1 MQSGRGGT
9 YVSLAGFLVVVGLLS
24 LIAAQLHGIE
34 SKLLVQ
40 GQQIRALGEATD
52 RLSARG
58 PVPAS
63 SDIAPESAAVDEQP
77 EHVLHPDVPNFLK
90 AKTFHWPKPGAFLDG
105 VLKRGWPDG
114 DPKGF
119 NTVLEGSVD
128 IGVTLARYCTAS
140 LGERNGF
147 TNPDEWY
154 GELASRME
162 ITDDQREYTIYLRK
176 HAKWQAPIVDLNDPK
191 YAWLRGDHE
200 VTAHDFVFTLDMI
213 RNPQVPNGN
222 TKVLFDSLES
232 YKAIDDKTLVIRWKK
247 AQFAQVE
254 TTLSTLMPL
263 PQFLYAYDQ
272 DGTPLPKDTI
282 GLRFTQHWYNNKG
295 MIGAGAYRM
304 AAYEPGTRMRLE
316 RFEDYVGEKPAIRE
330 VVLPIY
336 IDPNQTLLKLKAHEM
351 DLGILSAGQYREELK
366 PYEGSPNPPK
376 NSPFFDGRITCAKVP
391 KFAYAYIAWNENR
404 PLFADK
410 RVRRALTYAMN
421 RKEIVENVFAG
432 LGSVISGPFLAG
444 SPGADPSIEPLP
456 FDLGEAKKLLTD
468 AGWQDT
474 DGDGVVDKE
483 LHPGDKKR
491 SPFEFSLLIIGSRK
505 EYTALANIF
514 KEDLLKIGVKLN
526 VEPVEWALMQ
536 KRMDEKSFDSYTG
549 AWGLPWDEDFYQ
561 IWHSSQADVP
571 HGSNFVGFRNKEADA
586 IIEKLR
592 VTFDHDERLR
602 LLHAFHRIV
611 HEEQPYTFVMS
622 RKDVVCTWN
631 DVKDVVYSQS
641 PPIVDT
647 LPWSMA
653 RTAAP

>member
-24 LIAAQLHGIE
+24 LIAAQLQGIE
-34 SKLLVQ
+34 TKLVVQ

-58 PVPAS
+58 PAAASPGVVPE
-63 SDIAPESAAVDEQP
+63 APVPDEQP
-77 EHVLHPDVPNFLK
+77 EHVLHPEVPNFLK
-90 AKTFHWPKPGAFLDG
+90 PKDFHWPKPDASLDG
-105 VLKRGWPDG
+105 VMKRGWPEG

-119 NTVLEGSVD
+119 NPILEISAE
-128 IGVTLARYCTAS
+128 IGGTLASLCAAS
-140 LGERNGF
+140 LADRNAF
-147 TNPDEWY
+147 TNPDEWH
-154 GELASRME
+154 GVLASRIE
-162 ITDDQREYTIYLRK
+162 VTNDQREYTVYLRK

-213 RNPQVPNGN
+213 TNPQVPNGSLKN
-222 TKVLFDSLES
+222 YFDSLES
-232 YKAIDDKTLVIRWKK
+232 YKALDDKTLVIRWKK
-247 AQFAQVE
+247 AQFVQVE
-254 TTLSTLMPL
+254 TLLGLVPL
-263 PQFLYAYDQ
+263 PRFLYAYDQ
-272 DGTPLPKDTI
+272 DGTALPKDTI

-295 MIGAGAYRM
+295 MIGAGPYRM
-304 AAYEPGTRMRLE
+304 ASYEPGTRMRLE
-316 RFEDYVGEKPAIRE
+316 RFEDYVGDKPAIRE
-330 VVLPIY
+330 MILPIY
-336 IDPNQTLLKLKAHEM
+336 IDQNQTLLKLKAHETSI
-351 DLGILSAGQYREELK
+351 GILNAGQYREELK

-376 NSPFFDGRITCAKVP
+376 NSPFFDGRIACVHVP
-391 KFAYAYIAWNENR
+391 RFTYGYLGWNANR

-410 RVRRALTYAMN
+410 RVRRAMTYALN
-421 RKEIVENVFAG
+421 RKEMVESVFAG

-444 SPGADPSIEPLP
+444 APSNDPSIEPLP

-474 DGDGVVDKE
+474 DGDGIVDKE
-483 LHPGDKKR
+483 LRPGDKKR
-491 SPFEFSLLIIGSRK
+491 VPLEFSLLIIGSRK

-514 KEDLLKIGVKLN
+514 KEDLLKIGVKLD

-536 KRMDEKSFDSYTG
+536 KRMEEKSFDAYTG
-549 AWGLPWDEDFYQ
+549 AWALPWDDDPYQ

-571 HGSNFVGFRNKEADA
+571 HGSNFIGFRNKEADA

-592 VTFDHDERLR
+592 VTFDHEERLN
-602 LLHAFHRIV
+602 LLHAFHRIL
-611 HEEQPYTFVMS
+611 HEEQPYTFLLS
-622 RKDVVCTWN
+622 RKEVVCTWT
-631 DVKDVVYSQS
+631 DVKDVVYSKS

-653 RTAAP
+653 RAAAP